1 MYSLIIIFILY
12 FIESR
17 LLHVNIFLIGC
28 FYNRDIYGMTSRQVR
43 GDWCNSTVI
52 DSHSPDLVTIR
63 IPVNSDTIAQMDSGQ
78 CAGQVSRRKQMC
90 VWGGGVRVGVGVGVW
105 ARVRLYTLCL
115 FQNVS
120 DPLAGKHTM
129 LHLEVTNLAISISPF
144 STGNCTHVWRRSRHC
159 KQSPHLVSDLV
170 IC

>member
-1 MYSLIIIFILY
+1 
-12 FIESR
+12 
-17 LLHVNIFLIGC
+17 
-28 FYNRDIYGMTSRQVR
+28 MTSRQVR

-105 ARVRLYTLCL
+105 ARVRLCTLCL

-129 LHLEVTNLAISISPF
+129 LHLEVTNLAISIVLSLLETAHTSGGDPAIVSKVRTWSVISSF
-144 STGNCTHVWRRSRHC
+144 AEGHLVVVRSRSMC
-159 KQSPHLVSDLV
+159 NNL
-170 IC
+170 